1 MIGNLANLS
10 GIEESLKF
18 QANYN
23 SYLAL
28 EYLYF
33 ARDLEPVDSKAS
45 DHFAKKG
52 IEVAQANEFIPEN
65 PNDWQADPKQ
75 IEEMVL
81 MQKRLETVLMTP
93 HMKSHLPIQLAH
105 LSYLYDCWISRE
117 SKEVF
122 LSDDLARCRIKFDK
136 LLDEVERYIE
146 DLKKDKIAKVK
157 LTEPEFERFE
167 ILFDFNNFKLND
179 RAFKDLLALLKYLT
193 SLNGNYRI
201 LLVGNADRVGKELY
215 NQNLALMRV
224 EVVKK
229 YLNKNGVPKILIEQ
243 RSFGEDFPDIITRD
257 GSQNQSNRSVGIY
270 VLKGLSSFESFP
282 LPLIE
287 NYVYGQEVKSAKASR
302 GVD

>member
-1 MIGNLANLS
+1 VKKFSLFFLLLIFSCAAPKISNLAILS
-10 GIEESLKF
+10 GMEESLKI

-33 ARDLEPVDSKAS
+33 ARDLEPVDPKAS
-45 DHFAKKG
+45 DHFAAKG
-52 IEVAQANEFIPEN
+52 IDVAQANEFIPEN
-65 PNDWQADPKQ
+65 PNDWQADAKQ

-81 MQKRLETVLMTP
+81 LQKRLETVMMTV

-146 DLKKDKIAKVK
+146 DLKKDKTAKVK
-157 LTEPEFERFE
+157 VTEPEFERFE

-179 RAFKDLLALLKYLT
+179 RAFKELLALLKYLS

-229 YLNKNGVPKILIEQ
+229 YLQKNV
-243 RSFGEDFPDIITRD
+243 
-257 GSQNQSNRSVGIY
+257 
-270 VLKGLSSFESFP
+270 
-282 LPLIE
+282 
-287 NYVYGQEVKSAKASR
+287 
-302 GVD
+302 